1 MTVDAANI
9 VQLIF
14 AFHAAFFAIFIFSRM
29 KRPVLVLL
37 LAVFSTHMLL
47 NFLAEAMRLSWA
59 SHPTFAFG
67 FLYGP
72 LLFLFVRELSRSD
85 FVLRPVDALHAVPAG
100 IVMLAPL
107 SISLLRLAAGASIL
121 LYFLLIGRDLV
132 RFQSASRN
140 LRTDENTISLRWLAA
155 VIAAFAVLTL
165 VDVVRISMAGRTP
178 VVLQD
183 IAYFGVLAAVF
194 ILINIV
200 ILKGM
205 RQAAIFK
212 GFSVED
218 LQASDETANAPVGVN
233 ASAQDKNAFETLT
246 AKIRSDGA
254 FKEPRLTLNDLAA
267 RLDTDPRALS
277 RLINIVAQR
286 NFSDFINRIRVE
298 EFKRLLAD
306 EQNQQKPLLNLAFE
320 VGFNSKSA
328 FNHSFKKETGMTP
341 TQFRRTLAENV
352 SQETK

>member
-14 AFHAAFFAIFIFSRM
+14 AFHAAFFAVFIFSRM

-47 NFLAEAMRLSWA
+47 NFLAEATALSWA

-85 FVLRPVDALHAVPAG
+85 FVLRPVDALHAVPAAT
-100 IVMLAPL
+100 VMLSTL
-107 SISLLRLAAGASIL
+107 NVSQIRLTAGASIL
-121 LYFLLIGRDLV
+121 LYFLLIGRDLM
-132 RFQSASRN
+132 RFQNASRN

-155 VIAAFAVLTL
+155 VIAAFVVLTI
-165 VDVVRISMAGRTP
+165 VDVVRISMAVRTP
-178 VVLQD
+178 PVLQD

-194 ILINIV
+194 ILINII
-200 ILKGM
+200 ILKGI
-205 RQAAIFK
+205 RQPAIFK

-218 LQASDETANAPVGVN
+218 LQASDDTAKAPAGAIV
-233 ASAQDKNAFETLT
+233 SEQDKNAFEALT
-246 AKIRSDGA
+246 AKIQNDGA
-254 FKEPRLTLNDLAA
+254 FREPRLTLNDLAA
-267 RLDTDPRALS
+267 RLGADPRALS

-286 NFSDFINRIRVE
+286 NFSEFINQIRVE

-306 EQNQQKPLLNLAFE
+306 EQNQQKPLLNLAFD

-341 TQFRRTLAENV
+341 TQFRRSLADDA
-352 SQETK
+352 SHETK

>member
-14 AFHAAFFAIFIFSRM
+14 AFHAAFFAVFIFSRM

-37 LAVFSTHMLL
+37 LAVFSMHMLL
-47 NFLAEAMRLSWA
+47 NFLAEASTLSWA

-100 IVMLAPL
+100 IVILAPL

-140 LRTDENTISLRWLAA
+140 LRTDESTISLRWLAA
-155 VIAAFAVLTL
+155 VIAAFVVLTI

-178 VVLQD
+178 LVLQD
-183 IAYFGVLAAVF
+183 VAYFGVLAAVF
-194 ILINIV
+194 VLINIV

-212 GFSVED
+212 GFSVND
-218 LQASDETANAPVGVN
+218 LQASDSVKAPVSDI
-233 ASAQDKNAFETLT
+233 ASVEDKSAFEALT
-246 AKIRSDGA
+246 AKIQNDGA
-254 FKEPRLTLNDLAA
+254 FREPRLTLNDLAA
-267 RLDTDPRALS
+267 RLDTDPRGLS
-277 RLINIVAQR
+277 RVINVVAQR

-306 EQNQQKPLLNLAFE
+306 ERNQQKPLLNLAFD

-328 FNHSFKKETGMTP
+328 FNHSFKKEAGMTP
-341 TQFRRTLAENV
+341 TQFRRTLADDA
-352 SQETK
+352 SHETK

>member
-1 MTVDAANI
+1 MTIDAANI

-14 AFHAAFFAIFIFSRM
+14 AFHAAFFAAFIFSHM

-47 NFLAEAMRLSWA
+47 NFLAEAMGFSWA
-59 SHPTFAFG
+59 SHATFAFG

-85 FVLRPVDALHAVPAG
+85 FALRPVDTLHAVPAA
-100 IVMLAPL
+100 IVMLAPM

-155 VIAAFAVLTL
+155 VIAAFVVLTL
-165 VDVVRISMAGRTP
+165 VDVLRISLSGRAP
-178 VVLQD
+178 LLLQD
-183 IAYFGVLAAVF
+183 VAYFGVLAAVF

-200 ILKGM
+200 ILRGM

-218 LQASDETANAPVGVN
+218 LQASDETAHAPVGVI
-233 ASAQDKNAFETLT
+233 ASAQDKSAFETLT
-246 AKIRSDGA
+246 AKIKNDGA

-277 RLINIVAQR
+277 RVINIVAQR
-286 NFSDFINRIRVE
+286 NFSDFINQIRVE

-306 EQNQQKPLLNLAFE
+306 EQNRQKPLLNLAYD

-341 TQFRRTLAENV
+341 TQFRHALADGAPH
-352 SQETK
+352 ETK